1 MSDKLNKRIV
11 LQLLRSVVLAA
22 SGAGKVYKLLFGRY
36 DVRLSKGHED
46 QLANDLQRDLP
57 FLFVQYGGK
66 VGRGETGKYPR
77 AFDYAVVI
85 VDLDN
90 LLFRFV
96 RGRGDL
102 EVQVAPKSAPENWQS
117 LQYVLGKVE
126 VSESFER
133 MHFLDLEEVARALE
147 PGMGRLREHFL
158 RLVTQR

>member
-1 MSDKLNKRIV
+1 
-11 LQLLRSVVLAA
+11 
-22 SGAGKVYKLLFGRY
+22 
-36 DVRLSKGHED
+36 
-46 QLANDLQRDLP
+46 
-57 FLFVQYGGK
+57 
-66 VGRGETGKYPR
+66 
-77 AFDYAVVI
+77 VI

-133 MHFLDLEEVARALE
+133 MHFLDLEVARALE
-147 PGMGRLREHFL
+147 PRMGRLREHFL